1 MGVSFSDKLVL
12 VTEFI
17 DGETLDVLIRKGLSV
32 QEGIYIAKQ
41 IAEGMSFLHSNIKG
55 KPPIIHRDLKPAN
68 IMVTNTNHIVKI
80 IDLGI
85 SALTKI

>member
-1 MGVSFSDKLVL
+1 ML

-32 QEGIYIAKQ
+32 REGIDIAKQ
-41 IAEGMSFLHSNIKG
+41 IAEGMRFLHSNIEE

-68 IMVTNTNHIVKI
+68 IMVTNTDKIVKI